1 MITKVYRN
9 PKPLK
14 TKIMLD
20 KAGFIVYDEKKTGH
34 IFFYKEKILLKGIV
48 KLFNFSSA
56 KDHNLDHQLL
66 WNIREGIER
75 VLWHEMG

>member
-1 MITKVYRN
+1 
-9 PKPLK
+9 
-14 TKIMLD
+14 MLD
-20 KAGFIVYDEKKTGH
+20 KAGLIVYDEKKTGH

-66 WNIREGIER
+66 
-75 VLWHEMG
+75 